1 MAVDDTH
8 PTRAE
13 RLAAPPAGGHRV
25 AEDLAEA
32 DHELQQVDR
41 EVALASLNQ
50 WQLAWR
56 RFRRHR
62 MAFVGLGILMFLMA
76 VIIVVPFFQPFVFL
90 EIPGSLKLG
99 GEPPGDVTRF
109 IGGELQ
115 TNFAIFGTTY
125 EGRDV
130 FNLVANGG
138 RVSLVVGLFSMV
150 IAGTIGVILGSVA
163 GFLGGMVDN
172 FIMRIVDVFFA
183 IPFLFVILVA
193 ARFFGRGDVL
203 SLVLIIGLLSW
214 PLIARLVRA
223 SFLSLRE
230 TEFVDA
236 ARAVGV
242 GNMRI
247 AFRHILPNALS
258 PVIVACTLLVAQA
271 IVLEA
276 FVSFLGFGIRETEV
290 SWGNALANAQEGIR
304 FGNWWWAFFP
314 GMAIAL
320 TVLSI
325 NFIGDGLRDALDP
338 RSREASS

>member
-8 PTRAE
+8 PRSSTGKGSPRTGQTSGSGALPAE
-13 RLAAPPAGGHRV
+13 
-25 AEDLAEA
+25 
-32 DHELQQVDR
+32 ELDAQDT
-41 EVALASLNQ
+41 EVALASLSQ
-50 WQLAWR
+50 WQLAAR

-62 MAFVGLGILMFLMA
+62 MALLGLGIFAFMA
-76 VIIVVPFFQPFVFL
+76 TVAVVIPLFQPFIFHN
-90 EIPGSLKLG
+90 IPGAVRPG
-99 GEPPGDVTRF
+99 GDAPSVEH
-109 IGGELQ
+109 
-115 TNFAIFGTTY
+115 IFGTTQ

-130 FNLVANGG
+130 FNLVVNGG
-138 RVSLVVGLFSMV
+138 RISLMVGGFSMFIAGFVGVVVGS
-150 IAGTIGVILGSVA
+150 IAGFS
-163 GFLGGMVDN
+163 GGWVDN
-172 FIMRIVDVFFA
+172 ILMRVVDVFFA

-203 SLVLIIGLLSW
+203 SLILIIGLLSW

-230 TEFVDA
+230 ADFVDA

-242 GNMRI
+242 SKLRI
-247 AFRHILPNALS
+247 AFRHILPNAMG
-258 PVIVACTLLVAQA
+258 PVIVAMTLLMANA

-290 SWGNALANAQEGIR
+290 SWGNALANAQNALR

-320 TVLSI
+320 TVLAI
-325 NFIGDGLRDALDP
+325 NFMGDGLRDALDP
-338 RSREASS
+338 RSRE

>member
-8 PTRAE
+8 PRPRAPGQRPATEQASSAGTRA
-13 RLAAPPAGGHRV
+13 
-25 AEDLAEA
+25 AEDL
-32 DHELQQVDR
+32 ELQDT
-41 EVALASLNQ
+41 EVALASLSQ
-50 WQLAWR
+50 WQLAAR

-62 MAFVGLGILMFLMA
+62 MALLGLAIFITMVGIA
-76 VIIVVPFFQPFVFL
+76 VVVPMFQPFRFTD
-90 EIPGSLKLG
+90 IPGAIRPG
-99 GEPPGDVTRF
+99 GDAPSPTH
-109 IGGELQ
+109 
-115 TNFAIFGTTY
+115 IFGTTG

-130 FNLVANGG
+130 FNLVVNGG
-138 RVSLVVGLFSMV
+138 RISLMVGGFSMLIAGFVGVVVGS
-150 IAGTIGVILGSVA
+150 IAGLG
-163 GFLGGMVDN
+163 GGMVDN
-172 FIMRIVDVFFA
+172 VLMRVVDVFFA

-203 SLVLIIGLLSW
+203 SLILIIGLLSW

-230 TEFVDA
+230 ADFVDA

-242 GNMRI
+242 GNLRI
-247 AFRHILPNALS
+247 AFRHILPNAMG
-258 PVIVACTLLVAQA
+258 PVIVAMTLLMANA

-290 SWGNALANAQEGIR
+290 SWGNALANAQNALR

-320 TVLSI
+320 TVLAI
-325 NFIGDGLRDALDP
+325 NFMGDGLRDALDP
-338 RSREASS
+338 RSRE